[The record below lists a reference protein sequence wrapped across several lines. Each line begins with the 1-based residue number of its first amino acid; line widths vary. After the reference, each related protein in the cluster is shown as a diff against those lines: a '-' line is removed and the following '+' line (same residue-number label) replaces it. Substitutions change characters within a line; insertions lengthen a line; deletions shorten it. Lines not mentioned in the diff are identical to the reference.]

1 MPRWLRILLGV
12 VAAVVLVTLLGRL
25 LSDQIAAFAGWVDR
39 QGRLAPLLYIGG
51 YVVATVLLIPGS
63 LLTLAAGAIFGLGW
77 GTLYAFVAATAAESA
92 AFLLARHAVRPLV
105 ERRLRSDARFE
116 KIDRA
121 IARRGFRV
129 VLLLR
134 LSPLLPFNLLN
145 YALGLTAVSFA
156 DVLLSAVGM
165 LPGTLLYVYS
175 GTVVGGVARLAAG
188 VEVPHTAG
196 YYLVLA
202 LGLAATI
209 AVTIVVTR
217 IARRALEEETDGV
230 VDGRA

>member
-165 LPGTLLYVYS
+165 LPGTVLYVYS

-230 VDGRA
+230 VDERA